1 MTRSPHHPANP
12 LQFPLSCS
20 PADTLLPLFSF
31 VSRPLFTITLLP
43 SILLKLI
50 DAIIF
55 NRAFDVE
62 FLSSLIN
69 VTSKILVLLGCYSQ
83 KLKMICGLVTVVST
97 FKQSLYNC
105 KIFNMIL
112 LFANHL
118 MQMVSLL
125 NLMQRFLNKL
135 RTINSLT

>member
-12 LQFPLSCS
+12 LQFPLSCP

-69 VTSKILVLLGCYSQ
+69 VTSKILLLGCYSQ

-105 KIFNMIL
+105 KIFNMIV

-118 MQMVSLL
+118 MQMVLLL